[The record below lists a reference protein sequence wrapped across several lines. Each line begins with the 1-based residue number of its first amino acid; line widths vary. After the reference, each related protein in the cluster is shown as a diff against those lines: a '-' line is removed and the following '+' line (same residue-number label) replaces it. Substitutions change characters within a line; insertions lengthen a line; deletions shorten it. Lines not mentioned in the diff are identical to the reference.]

1 MLKNKVSIITGAN
14 RGIGKAIAKK
24 FAQNG
29 SDLILTSRKNGNLA
43 QLKVDLEQK
52 YNINVMTLHFDL
64 KDPIEIKNAFKTIHS
79 SIKKID
85 VLVNNAGILGDTLTR
100 MISEN
105 LINEVFSINTY
116 GIIYT
121 TQNSLPFMI
130 KNGGGS
136 IINISSIIGTNG
148 NKGQIVYSG
157 SKSAV
162 IGITKSAAKELAIN
176 NVRVNAIAPGFIE
189 TDMVK
194 NLTDDVFKERMDSI
208 EMKRIGTP
216 EDIANTALFLASDL
230 SNYITGQIIGVDGG
244 MLI

>member
-14 RGIGKAIAKK
+14 RGIGKAIAEK

-43 QLKVDLEQK
+43 DLKIDLEQK
-52 YNINVMTLHFDL
+52 YNVNVMTLHFDL
-64 KDPIEIKNAFKTIHS
+64 KDPIEIKNAFKIIHS

-85 VLVNNAGILGDTLTR
+85 VLVNNAGILGDSLTR

-105 LINEVFSINTY
+105 LINEVFSINTF

-162 IGITKSAAKELAIN
+162 IGITKSASKELAIN

>member
-1 MLKNKVSIITGAN
+1 MLKNKVSLITGAN
-14 RGIGKAIAKK
+14 RGIGKAIATK

-29 SDLILTSRKNGNLA
+29 SNLILTSRQNGNLD
-43 QLKVDLEQK
+43 KFKDELESK
-52 YNINVMTLHFDL
+52 YKINVMTFHFDL
-64 KDPIEIKNAFKTIHS
+64 KDTSEIKKAFKKIHLK
-79 SIKKID
+79 IKKID
-85 VLVNNAGILGDTLTR
+85 ILVNNAGILGDALTR
-100 MISEN
+100 MISSK
-105 LINEVFSINTY
+105 LINEVFSINTF
-116 GIIYT
+116 GIIYM

-162 IGITKSAAKELAIN
+162 IGITKSSSKELAIN
-176 NVRVNAIAPGFIE
+176 NIRVNAIAPGFIE

-194 NLTDDVFKERMDSI
+194 NLSESVFQERMESI
-208 EMKRIGTP
+208 EMKKIGTP

-230 SNYITGQIIGVDGG
+230 STYVTGQIIGVDGG